1 MKLKQANY
9 YSITKLI
16 VLTLMLLIAAAVVMP
31 KISNAESNEKYNWSF
46 NPAKNNEPA
55 TTEPI
60 YEELLNKYG
69 GFYIGDTNEKELYL
83 TFDNG
88 YENGYTAEVLD
99 VLKEKNVP
107 AAFFITGHYLKEEQ
121 DLVKRMIDEGHI
133 VGNHSYHHPSLP
145 DVSDERLKKELE
157 SLRELYE
164 EVTGR
169 DDMRYLR
176 PPQGTFSE
184 RTLARSAE
192 LGYINVFWSF
202 AYKDWEI
209 NNQKGWKYAYDSI
222 MKRVHPGAILLLHS
236 VSSDNAE
243 ALPKVIDDLEK
254 EGYTFKSL
262 DELAMKRSLL
272 PITMKNIK
280 K

>member
-1 MKLKQANY
+1 
-9 YSITKLI
+9 
-16 VLTLMLLIAAAVVMP
+16 MLLIAAAVVMP